1 MSEPIKVDA
10 KRMTPEESA
19 EARTK
24 PVIRVKAK
32 GLDPVTPEEVTRA
45 QRRGFA
51 VGVALAAGAGVA
63 AAVGYLF
70 LRGKRKPQRRKHA

>member
-1 MSEPIKVDA
+1 MGKPIKVEA
-10 KRMTPEESA
+10 ERMTPEESS
-19 EARTK
+19 EARAK
-24 PVIRVKAK
+24 PVIRVKAR
-32 GLDPVTPEEVTRA
+32 GLDPVTPDEVIRA